1 MEYIVNPLT
10 KRKVSIYGK
19 KGKEVLNQYI
29 NAFIMNGGSALDL
42 DDCVKSNIDCTNKSY
57 PCYNSENMNCCNRST
72 LKCIKSNFH
81 PDNVYGSCVNDRIN
95 CTDNSYPCYDNNK
108 NTCCSRNRQK
118 CVKGNFHEDNL
129 YGSCIKDP
137 LNCGDVNLSC
147 YNAEKNNCCNR
158 KKTKCIK
165 GNFNF
170 KEELFDRVSWKNI
183 VSKEIRKKYNNESVD
198 GAADNVVEYL
208 NKMAN
213 KINKMDDIVFVFGA
227 GNGHRSGEGGTV
239 DLPTFANV
247 DIVSNNT
254 RYFPTF
260 ITGERRW
267 IDNNNFNPMWLQ
279 LDFNNIPDNQ
289 NLLSGEMFVK
299 KYMANKIKLAYF
311 DRSTIKGGRTQYANT
326 NTFQQFI
333 KWFAETA
340 LAPGGRL
347 LIPLEMNASNKYT
360 LKINELLKRTNILDF
375 NADFTS
381 NPNYNNIVQE
391 YLRELKTVNDTNE
404 GIHDKGVKNTW
415 WIEIIK
421 K

>member
-29 NAFIMNGGSALDL
+29 NAFIMNGGDETDL
-42 DDCVKSNIDCTNKSY
+42 KDCVKSNIDCTNKTY
-57 PCYNSENMNCCNRST
+57 PCYNSENMNCCNRDT

-81 PDNVYGSCVNDRIN
+81 PDNVYGSCVNDSIN

-108 NTCCSRNRQK
+108 NTCCSKNRQK
-118 CVKGNFHEDNL
+118 CIKGNFHEDNL
-129 YGSCIKDP
+129 YGPCIKDT
-137 LNCGDVNLSC
+137 LNCSDPYLYC
-147 YNAEKNNCCNR
+147 YNADKNNCCNR
-158 KKTKCIK
+158 KKTKCAK
-165 GNFNF
+165 GNFNLNNGHF
-170 KEELFDRVSWKNI
+170 NRTMWKKI
-183 VSKEIRKKYNNESVD
+183 ITEQILEKYNNKSVD
-198 GAADNVVEYL
+198 GAANNVVEYL

-213 KINKMDDIVFVFGA
+213 KISKMDDIVFVFGA
-227 GNGHRSGEGGTV
+227 GNGSRSGEGGTM

-260 ITGERRW
+260 IKGYTGNR
-267 IDNNNFNPMWLQ
+267 IDSNNFNPMWLQ

-289 NLLSGEMFVK
+289 NLLTGEMFVK

-311 DRSTIKGGRTQYANT
+311 DRYTLKGSSQYANSD
-326 NTFQQFI
+326 TFQYFI

-340 LAPGGRL
+340 LSPGGRL
-347 LIPLEMNASNKYT
+347 LIPLEMNGSNKYS
-360 LKINELLKRTNILDF
+360 LKLNELLKKTDILDF
-375 NADFTS
+375 KANFTS
-381 NPNYNNIVQE
+381 NYTNIVQK
-391 YLRELKTVNDTNE
+391 YLKGLNIEVNDTNK
-404 GIHDKGVKNTW
+404 GIHYKGVKNTW